1 MGDERHTVRRAP
13 DPELPGLER
22 VTLGS
27 PAGVE
32 AAFLPGS
39 GMLGTSLTLDGVE
52 LLFRRGGLEPGRT
65 KGWSLGIPLLAPW
78 ANRLGRAE
86 QSAAG
91 VDWTVVAGEHG
102 AIPDDNGHPIH
113 GLLSLAPF
121 EVDEA
126 VADDRGALL
135 RARTAF
141 EPGIDAFPSFPFPHD
156 LEVVVELRGAVLRVT
171 TSLTPTSGQAVP
183 VAFGWHPWFAL
194 PDVPRADWVLTTGLH
209 RQALLDAENVPT
221 GEVVDR
227 PFPSG
232 PLGGS
237 FMDDVWVDAA
247 AGSEAVLE
255 GGGRRIAVRWV
266 EGYDIAVVF
275 APTVMDTVCLEPM
288 TAPTDPFRGWWPLR
302 LAEPGETVSGV
313 FEIEV
318 GRSA

>member
-1 MGDERHTVRRAP
+1 VGDERHSIRRGA
-13 DPELPGLER
+13 DPELPELER
-22 VTLGS
+22 ITLAS
-27 PAGVE
+27 AAGVE

-39 GMLGTSLTLDGVE
+39 GMLGTSLALDGAE

-65 KGWSLGIPLLAPW
+65 RGWSSGIPLLAPW
-78 ANRLGRAE
+78 ANRLGSTE

-91 VDWTVVAGEHG
+91 VEWRVVAGENG

-126 VADDRGALL
+126 VADDAGALL
-135 RARTAF
+135 RARAAF
-141 EPGIDAFPSFPFPHD
+141 GPELASFPSFPFPHD
-156 LEVVVELRGAVLRVT
+156 LEVVVELRERVLRLT
-171 TSLTPTSGQAVP
+171 TSLTPTTAQAVP

-194 PDVPRADWVLTTGLH
+194 PDVPRAEWVLTTGLR
-209 RQALLDAENVPT
+209 RQALLDDENVPT

-227 PFPSG
+227 AFPSG
-232 PLGGS
+232 PLGDA

-255 GGGRRIAVRWV
+255 GGGRRIAVRWM
-266 EGYDIAVVF
+266 EGYDVAVVF

-318 GRSA
+318 GPSA